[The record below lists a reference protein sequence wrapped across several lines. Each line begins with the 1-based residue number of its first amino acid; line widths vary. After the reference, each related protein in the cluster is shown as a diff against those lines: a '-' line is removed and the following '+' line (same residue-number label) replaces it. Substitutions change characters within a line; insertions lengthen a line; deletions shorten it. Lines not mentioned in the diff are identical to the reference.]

1 MARQGK
7 IPFIKPNFKKVPQV
21 EELNDD
27 EEDIREIIVEHKS
40 GFNTIEVLVLVLVAI
55 AFGFVVGTGVSF
67 FKQEYKG
74 EKISNSLQELIAVY
88 NNIMDSYYED
98 IDEQDLVDAAIDGM
112 LDSLDDPYSTYMDE
126 DNAETFNE
134 TVDGSYDGIGIT
146 ITQNENKDILIVSV
160 AEDSPAEKADIQSG
174 DILLKINKKS
184 LSGLSLDKVTEIIKG
199 TKDKT
204 FNLTIKRGE
213 EELTKKVTSETI
225 DLVSVTSK
233 VYPLNNGNAGY
244 ISINTFAAN
253 TYKQFKKE
261 LNRLEKKNINSLII
275 DVRSNPGGHLSQT
288 RDILELFMKKG
299 SVLYQVQ
306 YKKEV
311 RKIKDETKASRTYP
325 VVVLINSSS
334 ASASEILAASFNDS
348 YVDATL
354 IGEKTYGKGTVQTAY
369 SLSDGSSLKYTT
381 EKWLTPKGKWI
392 DGKGVS
398 PDKNVLLTDEY
409 LLNPTTKND
418 LQLQSALEFLEKER
432 NTSEN

>member
-134 TVDGSYDGIGIT
+134 TVGGSYDGIGIT

-334 ASASEILAASFNDS
+334 ASASEILAASFKDS

-369 SLSDGSSLKYTT
+369 SLSDGSSLKYTI

-409 LLNPTTKND
+409 LLNPTTEND

-432 NTSEN
+432 NTSGN

>member
-409 LLNPTTKND
+409 LLNPTTEND